1 MSVRASNLYPATFTE
16 VEVINKGATVT
27 LTNGE
32 FVAIGEYTVKAD
44 ELVGMGK
51 GGYGDQASAIG
62 RLYAKFMDS
71 ESTPGAITAGKFRIE
86 LMSSQDM
93 PLGQKP
99 IYIDVDL
106 AALSAGATAI
116 TDRFV
121 FPFEGTL
128 LSQDKKFVF
137 KIKNTSGSNVTLSKA
152 NSTVLMDITR
162 ALI

>member
-1 MSVRASNLYPATFTE
+1 MGNMLYPATFTE
-16 VEVINKGATVT
+16 QEVISKGATVT
-27 LTNGE
+27 LTAGE
-32 FVAIGEYTVKAD
+32 FVPIGEYVVKAD

-51 GGYGDQASAIG
+51 GLYGDQASSIG
-62 RLYAKFMDS
+62 RLFAEFMDNS
-71 ESTPGAITAGKFRIE
+71 QTPAQITEGKFRIE

-93 PLGQKP
+93 PLGTKP

-106 AALSAGATAI
+106 AALYAGASI
-116 TDRFV
+116 VSDRFV
-121 FPFEGTL
+121 FPFEGIL

-137 KIKNTSGSNVTLSKA
+137 KIKNTSSSAVTLSKA